1 MKKVYAFIADGS
13 EEVECLTVTDILKR
27 GGVDVTLVSVGGKE
41 IISSHGVRIITDET
55 LDNVDLSDCDML
67 FLPGGMPGTLNLGKS
82 ELLMSEVL
90 RAVNSGKRV
99 SAICAAPLLL
109 GRLGLLQ
116 EKKATCFPG
125 FESELVGA
133 KVVTDG
139 VVTDGLITTA
149 RGLGFALDLGLELL
163 ALLQGKEIMEK
174 VKSAVQYR
182 Y

>member
-1 MKKVYAFIADGS
+1 M
-13 EEVECLTVTDILKR
+13 
-27 GGVDVTLVSVGGKE
+27 
-41 IISSHGVRIITDET
+41 
-55 LDNVDLSDCDML
+55 
-67 FLPGGMPGTLNLGKS
+67 
-82 ELLMSEVL
+82 
-90 RAVNSGKRV
+90 
-99 SAICAAPLLL
+99 
-109 GRLGLLQ
+109 Q